1 MKNRIGCRNPDR
13 WIAAFTADEL
23 LPRGPTEDFTRH
35 ATIYTS
41 LQR

>member
-13 WIAAFTADEL
+13 WIAAFTANEL